1 MNRRLPGGD
10 PAVAT
15 ATRPG
20 YHPVFEKHRPAADG
34 ACVDRIVDR
43 IEQFEGALDAALEV
57 RRPPAGGKTGRRA
70 PGIIE
75 EGS

>member
-1 MNRRLPGGD
+1 MNGRFHRGD

-20 YHPVFEKHRPAADG
+20 YDPVFGKRRPGADG
-34 ACVDRIVDR
+34 ACEDR
-43 IEQFEGALDAALEV
+43 IEQFGGSLEAALEV
-57 RRPPAGGKTGRRA
+57 RRPPAGGKAGRRA